1 MSQQDLDLVDLN
13 SFMLR
18 DASTRLTS
26 CAQCAVTEFNDWSI
40 RHPYIV
46 AGALLCI
53 IGTPELILTPLRL
66 ARYICFSP
74 FRLILWPFKLLTR
87 FILYIFGFRREGVA
101 KGSYAARYQSRRYGG
116 YVPPQS
122 TFSKFQAETHGATD
136 DHDED
141 GDEIKSM
148 FAAPVSFIA
157 SIGLLFV
164 LGREWGW
171 WY

>member
-1 MSQQDLDLVDLN
+1 MSQQDLDPVDLN
-13 SFMLR
+13 SLMLR

-26 CAQCAVTEFNDWSI
+26 CAVTEFNDWSI

-53 IGTPELILTPLRL
+53 IGTPELLLTPLRL

-122 TFSKFQAETHGATD
+122 TFSKFQAVTHGATD
-136 DHDED
+136 DLED
-141 GDEIKSM
+141 GDETKST

-157 SIGLLFV
+157 FIGLWFV
-164 LGREWGW
+164 LGRAWGW